1 MTYHISRNEQTFGPY
16 SLAELQ
22 RYLGTGQILPTDLAR
37 SEGLTQ
43 WVPVSQI
50 MGNIS
55 VANPAPP
62 PPQSYGQLPMYGA
75 PAAAALPTAPQYPS
89 PPNLHWAVL
98 LLLTFV
104 TCGIFAYVWMFVEA
118 AYVGKID
125 RENKTTILYGIG
137 LPCSLLGWAF
147 KDLPALGDAQALAG
161 LAYLCGLILFIVGR
175 FKIKGSLEDHF
186 TSVEPIN
193 LQLSGVMTFFFGDL
207 YFQYHFNRIN
217 NWRRTG
223 VLL

>member
-22 RYLGTGQILPTDLAR
+22 RYLGTGQVLPTDLAR
-37 SEGLTQ
+37 SEGLPQ

-50 MGNIS
+50 MGNIP
-55 VANPAPP
+55 VANQAPP

-75 PAAAALPTAPQYPS
+75 SATPGLPTALQYPA

-98 LLLTFV
+98 LLLSVV
-104 TCGIFAYVWMFVEA
+104 TCGLFSWIWMFVEA
-118 AYVGKID
+118 AYVSKID
-125 RENKTTILYGIG
+125 RENKAMILYAIG
-137 LPCSLLGWAF
+137 LPCLIIGSVLTNSQ
-147 KDLPALGDAQALAG
+147 ALGDAQALAG
-161 LAYLCGLILFIVGR
+161 LASLGGIILLVVGH
-175 FKIKGSLEDHF
+175 FKIKASLEDHF
-186 TSVEPIN
+186 TRVEPIN
-193 LQLSGVMTFFFGDL
+193 LQLSGVMTFFFNAL
-207 YFQYHFNRIN
+207 YFQYHFSRIN